1 MCPAPSAR
9 HVSASDD
16 TVVIPLQPA
25 ELWWG
30 GRVSDALAMPYGD
43 RPFACDLAGA
53 TSPAGQVAEASNQAS
68 PLLLSSAGRA
78 VLSER
83 PFRFCFGDGVLEV
96 EGDGVRIESTGDRLC
111 TALRGVVGS
120 AIRPSGRI
128 PHPALF
134 TGPQYNSWI
143 EQPYLPTQSG
153 VLDYVRRLLD
163 GGMPPGVV
171 MIDDMWSS
179 DYGNWT
185 FDESRFPDPG
195 SMARTLHAWGCHLMV
210 WIVPYIS
217 PDSPAFRE
225 LDRGGLLLRTAEGNP
240 AIRRW
245 WNGFSALLDLSNPDA
260 VAWFHDRADALIAL
274 GVDGFKFDGA
284 DVGDFRADDLTGGM
298 SPVDMCREWSRLAL
312 RYPLNE
318 LRASWDMGGAALA
331 QRVQDKP
338 PAWGDAGIGSLIPQ
352 MISQSLMG
360 YSYCCPDMVGGG
372 EITAMRGQEGLDQE
386 FFVRYAQVAALS
398 PMIQFSVSPARVLD
412 DEHFRAVMAALQL
425 RERHVDRL
433 LALAE
438 RAACTGE
445 PILRPMAYDE
455 PGLELI
461 TDQFMLGEDLIIAPV
476 IERGARSRAVTLPT
490 GNWRDV
496 AGHRHEGPVTL
507 EVDAPLDTLPIFERD
522 RREVLV

>member
-1 MCPAPSAR
+1 MS
-9 HVSASDD
+9 S
-16 TVVIPLQPA
+16 IA
-25 ELWWG
+25 E
-30 GRVSDALAMPYGD
+30 V
-43 RPFACDLAGA
+43 
-53 TSPAGQVAEASNQAS
+53 
-68 PLLLSSAGRA
+68 
-78 VLSER
+78 
-83 PFRFCFGDGVLEV
+83 
-96 EGDGVRIESTGDRLC
+96 
-111 TALRGVVGS
+111 
-120 AIRPSGRI
+120 
-128 PHPALF
+128 
-134 TGPQYNSWI
+134 
-143 EQPYLPTQSG
+143 
-153 VLDYVRRLLD
+153 
-163 GGMPPGVV
+163 
-171 MIDDMWSS
+171 
-179 DYGNWT
+179 
-185 FDESRFPDPG
+185 
-195 SMARTLHAWGCHLMV
+195 
-210 WIVPYIS
+210 
-217 PDSPAFRE
+217 
-225 LDRGGLLLRTAEGNP
+225 RTAEGNP

-372 EITAMRGQEGLDQE
+372 EITAMRGQEGIDQE

-461 TDQFMLGEDLIIAPV
+461 TDQFMLGEDLVIAPV